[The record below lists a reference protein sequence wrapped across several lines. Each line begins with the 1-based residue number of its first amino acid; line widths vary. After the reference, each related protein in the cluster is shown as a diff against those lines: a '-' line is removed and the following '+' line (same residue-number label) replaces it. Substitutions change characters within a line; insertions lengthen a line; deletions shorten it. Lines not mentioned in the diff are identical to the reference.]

1 MQNSTAITDTAECTG
16 GLCKSHSTPAGF
28 PTADSASCSFC
39 VRTPTHLSC
48 AKRESGATSSGNS
61 CYWSCLF
68 PTWFHKGWVSS
79 DKWILHLW
87 GKAPWLYQVYTWCH
101 HQIWLLRSN
110 IDPTSS
116 IYTFISSQIQN
127 APHFTLMTC
136 LQLKTKL
143 RSLYWAQNVFSFSAN
158 RSSTSYPIGVPN
170 QESSLIKGGRQKQP
184 ANCLGPHSFRKA
196 TFIVS
201 GNGKGVACPMHVSFH
216 LTLKPLSHS
225 LTCSQAP
232 TIILH
237 LNQAVCKSRPM
248 DSVFTVGSTA
258 QIQKAKQHCTRWNP
272 SWLQKGVLWNTRMLK

>member
-1 MQNSTAITDTAECTG
+1 
-16 GLCKSHSTPAGF
+16 
-28 PTADSASCSFC
+28 
-39 VRTPTHLSC
+39 
-48 AKRESGATSSGNS
+48 
-61 CYWSCLF
+61 
-68 PTWFHKGWVSS
+68 
-79 DKWILHLW
+79 
-87 GKAPWLYQVYTWCH
+87 
-101 HQIWLLRSN
+101 
-110 IDPTSS
+110 
-116 IYTFISSQIQN
+116 
-127 APHFTLMTC
+127 MTC

-248 DSVFTVGSTA
+248 DSLQLEALHKSKKQSSIVLGEIHPDYKRESCGIQGCLSSESKTFILLHTLSDWENGNLGCWVF
-258 QIQKAKQHCTRWNP
+258 QKC
-272 SWLQKGVLWNTRMLK
+272 